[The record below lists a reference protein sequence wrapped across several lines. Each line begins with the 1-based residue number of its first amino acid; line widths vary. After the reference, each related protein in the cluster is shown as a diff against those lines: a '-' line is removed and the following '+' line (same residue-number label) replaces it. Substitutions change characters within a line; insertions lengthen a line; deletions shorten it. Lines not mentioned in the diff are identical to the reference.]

1 LYRYF
6 GWDPPV
12 LIHLPLLRNPDKSKL
27 SKRKNPT
34 GILFYRAFGYVP
46 EALMNFLGLLVNSA
60 HEGEDEMMSLET
72 MVKRFS
78 VEHVPLGGP
87 VFDVEKLD
95 WLNGRYLRERFDA
108 GAFEARV
115 AEWGFAPER
124 LARIAA
130 LAQPRVQRLSDLAY
144 LTAFFFAG
152 RVPVRVEDLRSA
164 KLDDLGTRQALHLA
178 LVELD
183 ALREWNVAGI
193 EGVLT
198 RIASVL
204 GKKVRDIARPF
215 YVAITGSP
223 TSVPLYDAM
232 DLLGRE
238 VVRERLRFALE
249 LLGTPTKREIE
260 DWKELVV

>member
-1 LYRYF
+1 
-6 GWDPPV
+6 
-12 LIHLPLLRNPDKSKL
+12 
-27 SKRKNPT
+27 
-34 GILFYRAFGYVP
+34 
-46 EALMNFLGLLVNSA
+46 
-60 HEGEDEMMSLET
+60 
-72 MVKRFS
+72 
-78 VEHVPLGGP
+78 
-87 VFDVEKLD
+87 
-95 WLNGRYLRERFDA
+95 
-108 GAFEARV
+108 
-115 AEWGFAPER
+115 
-124 LARIAA
+124 
-130 LAQPRVQRLSDLAY
+130 